1 MISFLEKSRQ
11 NKVMAQ
17 PRRLILGSTSR
28 YRRELLERLGLAF
41 EIAAPRCDETPLP
54 GEGAAATALRLS
66 VGKAQSLAG
75 AFPDALIIGADQ
87 VASADGLHLGK
98 PGDHENAVRQL
109 RLLSGSSAQF
119 DTALSLLDAREGKL
133 QSRVVGCRVLFR
145 TLDERRIEAYLR
157 REKPY
162 DCAGSAKAEGLG
174 IALIERI
181 DTEDPTALV
190 GLPLIALTAML
201 ERAGLPVV

>member
-1 MISFLEKSRQ
+1 
-11 NKVMAQ
+11 V
-17 PRRLILGSTSR
+17 
-28 YRRELLERLGLAF
+28 
-41 EIAAPRCDETPLP
+41 
-54 GEGAAATALRLS
+54 
-66 VGKAQSLAG
+66 
-75 AFPDALIIGADQ
+75 
-87 VASADGLHLGK
+87 VA
-98 PGDHENAVRQL
+98 
-109 RLLSGSSAQF
+109 
-119 DTALSLLDAREGKL
+119 
-133 QSRVVGCRVLFR
+133 CRVLFR

-181 DTEDPTALV
+181 DTEDPTSLV